1 MAMDLFTS
9 KDGTTIHYNTMGEG
23 YPVVLIHTAY
33 DNYSV
38 FNDVAKALSKS
49 FKWC

>member
-23 YPVVLIHTAY
+23 FPVVI
-33 DNYSV
+33 DSYS
-38 FNDVAKALSKS
+38 L
-49 FKWC
+49 